1 MDVLMGSFPKFS
13 LKLFFEIPMDGCS
26 KHSNNICSRTPMDAS
41 VWMKKDYI
49 KMHRFPDGL

>member
-13 LKLFFEIPMDGCS
+13 LKLFFEMPMDGCS

-49 KMHRFPDGL
+49 KMQRFPDGL